1 MTTMT
6 ATPQDTLSY
15 GRADSPIGELLLV
28 GGPDGL
34 AGVYFDGHQNAPSVE
49 ADWTHDEA
57 QFDDAR
63 AQLEEYFRGART
75 EFDLQ
80 LNPSGTAFQQTVWNA
95 LREVPYGETT
105 SYGAIAERIGRP
117 TASRAVGTANGRNPL
132 CIVVPCHRIVGSA
145 GALTG
150 YAYGVDRKRW
160 LLDLEAGVS
169 RERG

>member
-1 MTTMT
+1 MT
-6 ATPQDTLSY
+6 AIPQDTLAY
-15 GRADSPIGELLLV
+15 GHAASPIGELLLV

-34 AGVYFDGHQNAPSVE
+34 AGVYFEGHEHAPTVE

-57 QFDDAR
+57 HFDDAR

-75 EFDLQ
+75 EFDLP
-80 LNPSGTAFQQTVWNA
+80 LNPSGTAFQQTVWKA

-160 LLDLEAGVS
+160 LLDLEAGV
-169 RERG
+169 RPERG